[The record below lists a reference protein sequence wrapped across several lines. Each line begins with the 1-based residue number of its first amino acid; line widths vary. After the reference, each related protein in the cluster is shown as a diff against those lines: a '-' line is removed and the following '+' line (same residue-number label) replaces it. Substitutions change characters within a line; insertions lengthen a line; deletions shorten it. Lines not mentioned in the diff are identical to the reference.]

1 MASKTSPLATDTP
14 SNMTTEKQSSGFL
27 KLMAFLDLVVKLAA
41 TGALFGILV
50 LLLQLNGKFDKVLDG
65 TEALRIRLSDANP
78 LRIVPAYSSQ
88 FEVQMTNNQNNPVWF
103 KADT

>member
-14 SNMTTEKQSSGFL
+14 SAMTTEKPSSGFL
-27 KLMAFLDLVVKLAA
+27 KLMAFLDLIVKLAA

-50 LLLQLNGKFDKVLDG
+50 LLLQLNNKFDNMSSSSR
-65 TEALRIRLSDANP
+65 ALRVQISDANP
-78 LRIVPAYSSQ
+78 LQIVPAYSSQ
-88 FEVQMTNNQNNPVWF
+88 FQVQMTNGQSNPVWF

>member
-1 MASKTSPLATDTP
+1 
-14 SNMTTEKQSSGFL
+14 
-27 KLMAFLDLVVKLAA
+27 MAFLDLVVKLAA